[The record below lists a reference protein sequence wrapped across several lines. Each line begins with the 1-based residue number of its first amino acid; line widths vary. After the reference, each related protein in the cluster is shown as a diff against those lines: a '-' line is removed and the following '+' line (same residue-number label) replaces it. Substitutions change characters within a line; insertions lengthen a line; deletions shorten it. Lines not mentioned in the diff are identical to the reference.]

1 MPGLFQINAQ
11 IPPSVQSGDKVPV
24 QITVGAGTS
33 VDGVTLAVR

>member
-11 IPPSVQSGDKVPV
+11 IPANVQPGDKVPV
-24 QITVGAGTS
+24 HVTVGTGTS

>member
-11 IPPSVQSGDKVPV
+11 IPTNVQPSNQVPV

-33 VDGVTLAVR
+33 QTGVTLAIR